1 MQKIPTLFSDIEE
14 VMLDLDVYGKMI
26 QSPQPTLS
34 ELKDRL
40 FEDFKYSKP
49 LPTLTSKRYE
59 LSKLVS
65 DDYKILYLKELELQ
79 ENEREVN
86 LRANNSKTDNKFDFN
101 FDNLDKLSTS
111 VKELFSYNNNVTDDI
126 REELLSKYDLLTG
139 EEYKRGIA
147 ETEKLFDTVEL
158 NKDMELSD
166 EKIESMNI
174 RDENEDMNEIGVSN
188 DYEEEYTDI
197 TDNGEKSEEEY
208 EDITS
213 ETEDDNSED
222 TYSDSEE
229 DYEDEYVDITEQD
242 DSEEYI
248 DITDQDET
256 DEYEEDY
263 TGNDDYEEEYIDITS
278 DESDEDS
285 YSDDIDDYEE
295 DYTDIIDN
303 QDDEFEEDYVDII
316 DNQDDEFEED
326 YVDITE
332 DSSYEDEVEE
342 EYGQED
348 EYEEEYIDITDD
360 SISSNIDTKNKESP
374 ITGVHDTI
382 QISEDLSDVDLGFED
397 YNKPVSVPQTPY
409 ELNKANHI
417 DKESGV
423 VDKSLEPT
431 DLRQFLRKHP
441 RSTMDFVLKYFT
453 KKQVNDALRIGK
465 IIKKGNIL
473 KLP

>member
-65 DDYKILYLKELELQ
+65 NDYKILYLKELELQ

-111 VKELFSYNNNVTDDI
+111 MKELFSYNNNVTDDI

-166 EKIESMNI
+166 EEIESMDI
-174 RDENEDMNEIGVSN
+174 KDEKEDIIEIGVSN

-197 TDNGEKSEEEY
+197 TDNGEEYEEEY

-213 ETEDDNSED
+213 ETEDDNSDD

-263 TGNDDYEEEYIDITS
+263 TDNDDYEEEYIDITS

-295 DYTDIIDN
+295 EYT
-303 QDDEFEEDYVDII
+303 DII

-332 DSSYEDEVEE
+332 DSSYEDEVEK
-342 EYGQED
+342 EYSQED
-348 EYEEEYIDITDD
+348 EYEEDYIDITDD

-374 ITGVHDTI
+374 IAGVHDTI

-397 YNKPVSVPQTPY
+397 YNKSVSIPKTPY
-409 ELNKANHI
+409 ELNKANQI
-417 DKESGV
+417 IEQSGV